1 LADITSHEFTITDSS
16 LILNKRT
23 CSIHICHHSTNISK
37 PINTNS
43 EIDRISLQRET
54 KPETVT
60 LVVAGSAAST
70 ASADKP
76 LKILD
81 LEYKL
86 ELSVFVFSRA

>member
-1 LADITSHEFTITDSS
+1 MSS
-16 LILNKRT
+16 PLLILL
-23 CSIHICHHSTNISK
+23 SYSTRGPVLFTS
-37 PINTNS
+37 
-43 EIDRISLQRET
+43 
-54 KPETVT
+54 ETVT